1 MPFSLRQRR
10 WTLIETWKNK
20 DAFSWVDDYFSHIS
34 PHFDVREKDLL
45 LIILPNRAMKLNSTG
60 FKVLKFMKEGGSF
73 ANLSAKIGDNDD
85 RRRELF
91 HFLCDFRSLMTGC
104 LGEGRG
110 RKAVSIEQYSGSF
123 NTLPVLSEIAVTY
136 RCNLKCRFCYAACGC
151 QRKDGDASEMSTKEI
166 LKILKVIRNDAKVP
180 SVSFTGGE
188 PLLRNDLEELV
199 SGAKNIGL
207 RVNLITNG
215 TLLAG
220 NDRAERLHKAG
231 LNSAQVSLEGPT
243 AEIHDNLTEIPG
255 SFEKTMSGISSLK
268 KAGIHV
274 HTNTTINSKNSNHLV
289 DIVRT
294 VSKLGMKRMS
304 MNMVIPTGSAV
315 NSNLQVSYSEIW
327 PVIEPVR
334 NETRRLGIDFMWYS
348 PTPMCIFNP
357 LAEGFG
363 NKSCAACDGLLSVA
377 PNGDVL
383 PCSSYPQ
390 SVGNLLRQPF
400 SEVWNS
406 ASSVFF
412 RKKEYAPGECDGCGK
427 FAACAGA
434 CPLYW
439 SAMGTAELFGR
450 RKHAAA

>member
-1 MPFSLRQRR
+1 MPFSLCQRR
-10 WTLIETWKNK
+10 CTLIDAWKNK
-20 DAFSWVDDYFSHIS
+20 DAFSWVDDYFSHVR
-34 PHFDVREKDLL
+34 PHFDVREEDSL
-45 LIILPNRAMKLNSTG
+45 LIILPNRAMKLNNTG
-60 FKVLKFMKEGGSF
+60 FKVLKFMKDGGSIDK
-73 ANLSAKIGDNDD
+73 LVGKIGENDG

-110 RKAVSIEQYSGSF
+110 RKAVSIEKYSGLF
-123 NTLPVLSEIAVTY
+123 NSLPVLSEIAVTY

-151 QRKDGDASEMSTKEI
+151 RRKDEDEQEMSTNEI
-166 LKILKVIRNDAKVP
+166 KRVLGTIRNDAKVP

-199 SGAKNIGL
+199 SSAKKIGL

-220 NDRAERLHKAG
+220 NDRAGRLQKAG
-231 LNSAQVSLEGPT
+231 LNSAQVSLEGPN
-243 AEIHDNLTEIPG
+243 AEIHDELTEVAG
-255 SFEKTMSGISSLK
+255 SFEKTMEGIRALK
-268 KAGIHV
+268 KSGIHV
-274 HTNTTINSKNSNHLV
+274 HTNTTINSKNSGHLV
-289 DIVRT
+289 ELVRT
-294 VSKLGMKRMS
+294 VSELGLSRMS

-315 NSNLQVSYSEIW
+315 KSKLQVSYTEIW
-327 PVIEPVR
+327 PIIEPVR
-334 NETRRLGIDFMWYS
+334 NEARRLGIEFMWYS

-363 NKSCAACDGLLSVA
+363 NKSCAACDGLLSIA
-377 PNGDVL
+377 PNGDIL
-383 PCSSYPQ
+383 PCSSYPK

-400 SEVWNS
+400 PEVWNS
-406 ASSVFF
+406 ATSLFF
-412 RKKEYAPGECDGCGK
+412 RKKEYAPGECSGCGD
-427 FAACAGA
+427 FSACTGA

-439 SAMGTAELFGR
+439 SAMGTAELGER